1 LNSIVGLFDVIVIT
15 IGRKKYFGVIVS
27 VKKIHVCDANNKVNQ
42 HSIGAMVK
50 QSVKIE
56 LHIAACIYVSK
67 KCAEAVEQQQKKNN
81 SKKLKILK
89 ISNIT
94 SSIRM
99 IRAIHQ
105 LEKWPYRRSLI
116 VPKVED
122 QYFRL
127 PSAFL
132 TADRKESRGFNS
144 KQSGAIDMSE
154 YMYDN
159 NEGRLRLMIGPPG
172 EIPFNNS
179 CCVDYR
185 FCSSLFI

>member
-1 LNSIVGLFDVIVIT
+1 
-15 IGRKKYFGVIVS
+15 
-27 VKKIHVCDANNKVNQ
+27 
-42 HSIGAMVK
+42 
-50 QSVKIE
+50 
-56 LHIAACIYVSK
+56 
-67 KCAEAVEQQQKKNN
+67 
-81 SKKLKILK
+81 
-89 ISNIT
+89 
-94 SSIRM
+94 M

-127 PSAFL
+127 SSAFL

-144 KQSGAIDMSE
+144 KQYGAIDMSE

-159 NEGRLRLMIGPPG
+159 NEGRLRIMIGPPG

-179 CCVDYR
+179 CCLGCR